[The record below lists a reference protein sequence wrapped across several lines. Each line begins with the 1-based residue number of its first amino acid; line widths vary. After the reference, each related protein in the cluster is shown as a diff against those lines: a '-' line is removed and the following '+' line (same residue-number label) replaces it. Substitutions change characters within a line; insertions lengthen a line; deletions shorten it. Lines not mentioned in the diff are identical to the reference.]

1 MVSIEHDRYRQL
13 VKDSV
18 VLNIFKEL
26 LLDSAKLN
34 YDKTDLYYD
43 ADSINGLMKSVFYDE
58 YASVLNGLKGE
69 INGTDNVE

>member
-18 VLNIFKEL
+18 ILDVLKNMLF
-26 LLDSAKLN
+26 DTARLN

-43 ADSINGLMKSVFYDE
+43 ADSINGIMKSVFYDD
-58 YASVLNGLKGE
+58 YASVLNELKGE
-69 INGTDNVE
+69 NNGTDNVE